1 MILKTQ
7 DIIKNFEDKSNFSSK
22 LKKIIKEDE
31 KLKNIVQTIVKEV
44 IEGVTRPRKETIG
57 KDLLSKKI
65 TTLIKQNNI
74 NISKIDKSSFNFS
87 IPLIYEVLDR
97 LELNKKY
104 LNELQ
109 IRNDPNYIVPVK
121 KIKDLIN
128 FVDLNTIIDHAK
140 FLNNQVIKINFD
152 KEIEEVSDIF
162 IQNMNITK

>member
-22 LKKIIKEDE
+22 LKKITKEDE